1 MQLGCPVSP
10 ELQSDF
16 LTTEPPATRLPSD
29 DDIII
34 SSRVD
39 CGAAKTVAS
48 GGWVTDG
55 GGADGA
61 NGGSDVEARVRV
73 Q

>member
-1 MQLGCPVSP
+1 MLPFPSPGDLPESGMELGSPVSP

-16 LTTEPPATRLPSD
+16 LTAEPPATRLPSD

-48 GGWVTDG
+48 GG
-55 GGADGA
+55 
-61 NGGSDVEARVRV
+61 
-73 Q
+73 